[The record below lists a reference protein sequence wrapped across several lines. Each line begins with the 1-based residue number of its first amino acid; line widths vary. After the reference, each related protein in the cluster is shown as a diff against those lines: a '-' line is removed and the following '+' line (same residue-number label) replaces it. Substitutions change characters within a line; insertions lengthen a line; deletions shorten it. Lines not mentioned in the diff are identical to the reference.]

1 MNMKK
6 ISAIIAVL
14 VFAVVVTGFA
24 NEAAKPAAAATVA
37 SKATATAPV
46 SVVTTTA
53 AAPAKH

>member
-14 VFAVVVTGFA
+14 VLVVAFTGCKKQ
-24 NEAAKPAAAATVA
+24 EAPKPAVETAVT
-37 SKATATAPV
+37 STATTTAAPA
-46 SVVTTTA
+46 A